1 MCALGGNQPMPK
13 TLTREEMIA
22 KTDNRFEN
30 PESGVS
36 APSWK
41 PDAVKAEKAEIAAE
55 EAAAKAAAEKARVD
69 TAEVTPRGSGGG
81 GRNSRRGLGKKSKT
95 SNTDATRRG
104 GNRKRSSRSRGGRGR

>member
-69 TAEVTPRGSGGG
+69 TAEVTPRGGGG
-81 GRNSRRGLGKKSKT
+81 IKTSQQKANLSRNKARSKAAAKSRSKSK
-95 SNTDATRRG
+95 
-104 GNRKRSSRSRGGRGR
+104 GGRGK

>member
-1 MCALGGNQPMPK
+1 MPK
-13 TLTREEMIA
+13 PLTREEMIA

-30 PESGVS
+30 PVSGVS

-55 EAAAKAAAEKARVD
+55 EAAAKAAEKLRVD
-69 TAEVTPRGSGGG
+69 TAEVTPRGGGGG
-81 GRNSRRGLGKKSKT
+81 GRNSRSGLGKKSKT